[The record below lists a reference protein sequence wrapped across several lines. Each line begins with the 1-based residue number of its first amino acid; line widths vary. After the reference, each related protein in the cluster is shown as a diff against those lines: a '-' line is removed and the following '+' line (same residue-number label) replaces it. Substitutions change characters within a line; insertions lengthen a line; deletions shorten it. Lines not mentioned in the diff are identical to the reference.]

1 MTFIP
6 NRQQDKSNP
15 ESNTT
20 SLNPATATNQNVLM
34 ENPAYPTVSYDQG
47 GESNYDTVR
56 GTLDN

>member
-6 NRQQDKSNP
+6 NRQQDKLKTRRN
-15 ESNTT
+15 
-20 SLNPATATNQNVLM
+20 SLTDPGTATNQNVLM

-56 GTLDN
+56 GAFDS